1 MNWYEK
7 HIKAGQLFRST
18 NIYYRTSDLTPV
30 RLNTIVLVVDLET
43 IAGNVSYLLEEK
55 IYKMDATS
63 FLDIFARIDT

>member
-7 HIKAGQLFRST
+7 HIKAGQLFKST

-43 IAGNVSYLLEEK
+43 IAGNVSYLLGEQ
-55 IYKMDATS
+55 IHTMDATS
-63 FLDIFARIDT
+63 FLNLFARIDT